1 LKGKR
6 DPVFVL
12 NVIAARLRA
21 AGSWIFRQ
29 IGRRWKVALL
39 LLPVAIIALGLA
51 AYGWWWRVLAD
62 RVHDSVTQIQ
72 NEQKL
77 LGRNLEWSAFEIG
90 GFPYNVDASLS
101 KTRLLAPDLGS
112 VWDGERVVVRLR
124 PLSLNSVKISLE
136 GQQHFFHVSN
146 GRWIEADAR
155 ADKALL
161 TARSK
166 DSSQSVSAEF
176 ERLTGKGKIDASDFH
191 FILERGTAGVS
202 LSAPDVQSALP
213 RLDVVAHINN
223 LGLQG
228 HVELPL
234 GSSIESLDIDL
245 GLKLPEKLPTVSVD
259 ALLAAWRAT
268 NTPVEVRQFSFEW
281 GGVSLSAVGEIKMD
295 ERDLPEGHLRLTLG
309 NHARILEL
317 LETYGV
323 ITKETHATAKPVL
336 DVLAF
341 VSGDPKRKISVPLR
355 FMKGEVFLGPARIM
369 TMPIPATPSNPEFV
383 P

>member
-1 LKGKR
+1 M
-6 DPVFVL
+6 
-12 NVIAARLRA
+12 
-21 AGSWIFRQ
+21 
-29 IGRRWKVALL
+29 L
-39 LLPVAIIALGLA
+39 LLPVAAIALGLA

-62 RVHDSVTQIQ
+62 RVHETVTQIQ

-90 GFPYNVDASLS
+90 GFPYLVDATLS
-101 KTRLLAPDLGS
+101 KARLLAPDLGS

-124 PLSLNSVKISLE
+124 PLSLNSIKVSLE

-155 ADKALL
+155 ADKAFL

-166 DSSQSVSAEF
+166 ETSQSVSAEF

-191 FILERGTAGVS
+191 FILERGVAGVS
-202 LSAPDVQSALP
+202 LSAPDTQSALP
-213 RLDVVAHINN
+213 RLDVVAHISN

-234 GSSIESLDIDL
+234 GSSVESLDVDL
-245 GLKLPEKLPTVSVD
+245 GIKLPEKLPTVSVE

-268 NTPVEVRQFSFEW
+268 NTPIEVRQFAFEW
-281 GGVSLSAVGEIKMD
+281 GGVSMTAVGEIKMD
-295 ERDLPEGHLRLTLG
+295 TRDLPEGHLRLTLG

-317 LETYGV
+317 LEIYGM
-323 ITKETHATAKPVL
+323 ITKEAHATAKPVL

-341 VSGDPKRKISVPLR
+341 VSGDPKRKVSVPLR
-355 FMKGEVFLGPARIM
+355 FAKGEVFLGPARIM
-369 TMPIPATPSNPEFV
+369 TMQIQAKPNIPEFV

>member
-1 LKGKR
+1 MNLLTSI
-6 DPVFVL
+6 F
-12 NVIAARLRA
+12 ARLRA
-21 AGSWIFRQ
+21 AGSWIIRQ
-29 IGRRWKVALL
+29 VGRRWKVALL
-39 LLPVAIIALGLA
+39 LLPVAVIALGLA

-62 RVHDSVTQIQ
+62 RVHDSAMQIQ

-90 GFPYNVDASLS
+90 GFPYLVDATLS
-101 KTRLLAPDLGS
+101 KARLLAPDLGS
-112 VWDGERVVVRLR
+112 VWDGERIVVRLR
-124 PLSLNSVKISLE
+124 PLSLNSIKVSLE

-166 DSSQSVSAEF
+166 DTSQSVSAEF

-202 LSAPDVQSALP
+202 LSAPDAQSALP
-213 RLDVVAHINN
+213 RLDVVAHVNN

-228 HVELPL
+228 HIELPL
-234 GSSIESLDIDL
+234 GSSVESLDVDL
-245 GLKLPEKLPTVSVD
+245 GIKLPEKLPTVSFE

-268 NTPVEVRQFSFEW
+268 NTPIEVRQFAFEW
-281 GGVSLSAVGEIKMD
+281 GGVSMTAVGEIKMNA
-295 ERDLPEGHLRLTLG
+295 RNLPEGHLRLTLG

-317 LETYGV
+317 LETYGL

-341 VSGDPKRKISVPLR
+341 VSGDPKRKVSVPLR
-355 FMKGEVFLGPARIM
+355 FANGEVFLGPARVM
-369 TMPIPATPSNPEFV
+369 TLQIQAAPSIPEFV

>member
-1 LKGKR
+1 MNL
-6 DPVFVL
+6 L
-12 NVIAARLRA
+12 TSILARLRA
-21 AGSWIFRQ
+21 AGSWIIRQ
-29 IGRRWKVALL
+29 VGRRWKVALL
-39 LLPVAIIALGLA
+39 LLPVAVIALGLA

-62 RVHDSVTQIQ
+62 RVHDSAMQIQ

-90 GFPYNVDASLS
+90 GFPYLVDATLS
-101 KTRLLAPDLGS
+101 KARLLAPDLGS
-112 VWDGERVVVRLR
+112 VWDGERIVVRLR
-124 PLSLNSVKISLE
+124 PLSLNSIKVSLE

-166 DSSQSVSAEF
+166 DTSQSVSAEF

-202 LSAPDVQSALP
+202 LSAPDAQSALP
-213 RLDVVAHINN
+213 RLDVVAHVNN

-228 HVELPL
+228 HIELPL
-234 GSSIESLDIDL
+234 GSSVESLDVDL
-245 GLKLPEKLPTVSVD
+245 GIKLPEKLPTVSFE

-268 NTPVEVRQFSFEW
+268 NTPIEVRQFAFEW
-281 GGVSLSAVGEIKMD
+281 GGVSMTAVGEIKMD
-295 ERDLPEGHLRLTLG
+295 ARNLPEGHLRLTLG

-317 LETYGV
+317 LETYGL

-341 VSGDPKRKISVPLR
+341 VSGDPKRKVSVPLR
-355 FMKGEVFLGPARIM
+355 FANGEVFLGPARVM
-369 TMPIPATPSNPEFV
+369 TLQIRAAPSIPEFV

>member
-1 LKGKR
+1 
-6 DPVFVL
+6 VL
-12 NVIAARLRA
+12 APNYISARLRA
-21 AGSWIFRQ
+21 SGSLILRQ
-29 IGRRWKVALL
+29 IVKRWKVALL
-39 LLPVAIIALGLA
+39 LLPVAVIALGLA

-62 RVHDSVTQIQ
+62 RVHETVTQIQ

-77 LGRNLEWSAFEIG
+77 LGRDLEWNAFEIG
-90 GFPYNVDASLS
+90 GFPYLVDATLS
-101 KTRLLAPDLGS
+101 KARLLAPDLGS

-124 PLSLNSVKISLE
+124 PLSLNSIKVSLE
-136 GQQHFFHVSN
+136 GQQHFFHVAN
-146 GRWIEADAR
+146 GRWIETDAR

-166 DSSQSVSAEF
+166 DTSQTLSAEF

-191 FILERGTAGVS
+191 FILERGRMGAS
-202 LSAPDVQSALP
+202 LSAPDGQSALP
-213 RLDVVAHINN
+213 RLDVVAHVNN

-228 HVELPL
+228 HIELPL

-245 GLKLPEKLPTVSVD
+245 GIKLPEKLPTTSID
-259 ALLAAWRAT
+259 ALLTAWRAT

-281 GGVSLSAVGEIKMD
+281 GGVSLAAVGEVKLD
-295 ERDLPEGHLRLTLG
+295 ARNLPEGHLRLTLG

-317 LETYGV
+317 MEAYAL

-355 FMKGEVFLGPARIM
+355 FLKGEVFLGPARIM
-369 TMPIPATPSNPEFV
+369 TMQVPTAPNIPDFV

>member
-1 LKGKR
+1 
-6 DPVFVL
+6 VFVL
-12 NVIAARLRA
+12 NSIVARLRA
-21 AGSWIFRQ
+21 AGSWIFGQ

-62 RVHDSVTQIQ
+62 RVHETVTQIQ
-72 NEQKL
+72 NDQKL

-90 GFPYNVDASLS
+90 GFPYLVDASLS
-101 KTRLLAPDLGS
+101 KARLLAPDLGS

-124 PLSLNSVKISLE
+124 PLSLNSIKVSLE

-146 GRWIEADAR
+146 GRWIETDAR

-166 DSSQSVSAEF
+166 DSSQSLSAEF

-191 FILERGTAGVS
+191 FILERGSAGVS
-202 LSAPDVQSALP
+202 LSAPDAQSTLP
-213 RLDVVAHINN
+213 RLDVVVHIKN

-245 GLKLPEKLPTVSVD
+245 GLKLPEKLPTASVE
-259 ALLAAWRAT
+259 ALLSAWRAT

-281 GGVSLSAVGEIKMD
+281 GGVFLSAVGEIKMD
-295 ERDLPEGHLRLTLG
+295 ARDLPEGHLRLTLG

-317 LETYGV
+317 METYGV

-369 TMPIPATPSNPEFV
+369 TMQVQAKPSIPEFV